1 MKSIAAFSI
10 ASALCM
16 GLSACSGGT
25 GLMDHLGLGKSAP
38 DETQVVTN
46 NSLAL
51 PPDLQL
57 RQPANSVT
65 DESQVPRATT
75 TTAAVPAAP
84 PDAFSAPSASDS
96 RPAEVAGQPTE
107 VTGTQTSAYD
117 TGAQQLET
125 TPGTGS
131 APTQISPSI
140 QSTQKADLSGKT
152 TQENAYQKFGISKT
166 KPDGTPKTQA
176 ELDREL
182 LEAVRAEKRKQNPNY
197 GTVFNMGRI
206 FKD

>member
-1 MKSIAAFSI
+1 MKSIAGLSI
-10 ASALCM
+10 GFALCL
-16 GLSACSGGT
+16 GLSACGSET
-25 GLMDHLGLGKSAP
+25 GLMDKLGMGKSAP
-38 DETQVVTN
+38 DETQVVTH

-57 RQPANSVT
+57 RQPANGVT
-65 DESQVPRATT
+65 DENQVPRATT
-75 TTAAVPAAP
+75 GAVPAAP
-84 PDAFSAPSASDS
+84 PDAFSPPSASAEQ
-96 RPAEVAGQPTE
+96 PAEVAS
-107 VTGTQTSAYD
+107 TQTSAYD
-117 TGAQQLET
+117 TGAQKLET

-131 APTQISPSI
+131 APTQISPAVP
-140 QSTQKADLSGKT
+140 STQKTDLSGKNV
-152 TQENAYQKFGISKT
+152 QQDAYQRFGISKT

>member
-10 ASALCM
+10 GFALCL
-16 GLSACSGGT
+16 GLSACGSDT
-25 GLMDHLGLGKSAP
+25 GLIDKLGLGKSPP

-57 RQPANSVT
+57 RQPANGVT
-65 DESQVPRATT
+65 DENQVPRA

-84 PDAFSAPSASDS
+84 PDAFSAPSAS
-96 RPAEVAGQPTE
+96 AGQPVE
-107 VTGTQTSAYD
+107 VATTQPSAYD

-125 TPGTGS
+125 TPGTGP

-140 QSTQKADLSGKT
+140 QSTQKTDLSGKT
-152 TQENAYQKFGISKT
+152 PQENAYQKFGISKT

>member
-1 MKSIAAFSI
+1 M
-10 ASALCM
+10 
-16 GLSACSGGT
+16 
-25 GLMDHLGLGKSAP
+25 GKSAP
-38 DETQVVTN
+38 DETQVVTH

-57 RQPANSVT
+57 RQPANGVT
-65 DESQVPRATT
+65 DENQLPRATT
-75 TTAAVPAAP
+75 GTVPAAP
-84 PDAFSAPSASDS
+84 PDAFSPPPASAEQ
-96 RPAEVAGQPTE
+96 PAEVAS
-107 VTGTQTSAYD
+107 TQTSAYD
-117 TGAQQLET
+117 TGAQKLET
-125 TPGTGS
+125 TPGTGP
-131 APTQISPSI
+131 APTQISPAVP
-140 QSTQKADLSGKT
+140 STQKTDLSGKNV
-152 TQENAYQKFGISKT
+152 QQDAYQRFGIAKT

>member
-1 MKSIAAFSI
+1 MKSIATFSTGF
-10 ASALCM
+10 ALCL
-16 GLSACSGGT
+16 GLSACGSQT
-25 GLMDHLGLGKSAP
+25 GLMDKLGLGKSPP

-57 RQPANSVT
+57 RQPANGMV
-65 DESQVPRATT
+65 DENQVPRATT
-75 TTAAVPAAP
+75 ATAAVPAAP
-84 PDAFSAPSASDS
+84 PDAFSPPSAAADQ
-96 RPAEVAGQPTE
+96 PAEVAS
-107 VTGTQTSAYD
+107 TQTSAYD
-117 TGAQQLET
+117 TGAQQLQT
-125 TPGTGS
+125 TPGTGP
-131 APTQISPSI
+131 APTQISPSVS
-140 QSTQKADLSGKT
+140 STQKTDLSGKT
-152 TQENAYQKFGISKT
+152 PQENAYQKFGISKT

>member
-10 ASALCM
+10 GSALLL

-25 GLMDHLGLGKSAP
+25 GLMDHLGLGKSPP

-75 TTAAVPAAP
+75 TAAVPAAP

-96 RPAEVAGQPTE
+96 QPAEVAGSQPAE

-125 TPGTGS
+125 TPGTGP

-140 QSTQKADLSGKT
+140 QSTQKTDLSGKT
-152 TQENAYQKFGISKT
+152 PQENAYQKFGISKT
-166 KPDGTPKTQA
+166 KPDGTAKTQA

>member
-1 MKSIAAFSI
+1 
-10 ASALCM
+10 
-16 GLSACSGGT
+16 
-25 GLMDHLGLGKSAP
+25 MDKLGLGKSPP
-38 DETQVVTN
+38 DETQVVTH

-57 RQPANSVT
+57 RQPANGVV
-65 DESQVPRATT
+65 DENQVPRATT
-75 TTAAVPAAP
+75 ATAAVPAAP
-84 PDAFSAPSASDS
+84 PDAFSPPSASADQ
-96 RPAEVAGQPTE
+96 PAEVAT
-107 VTGTQTSAYD
+107 TQTSAYD
-117 TGAQQLET
+117 TGAQQLQT
-125 TPGTGS
+125 TPGTGP
-131 APTQISPSI
+131 APTQISPAVP
-140 QSTQKADLSGKT
+140 STQKTDLTGKT
-152 TQENAYQKFGISKT
+152 PQENAYQKFGISKT

>member
-10 ASALCM
+10 GFALCL
-16 GLSACSGGT
+16 GLSACGSQT
-25 GLMDHLGLGKSAP
+25 GLMDKLGLGKSAP

-46 NSLAL
+46 HSLAL

-57 RQPANSVT
+57 RQPANGVP

-75 TTAAVPAAP
+75 ATAAVPAAP
-84 PDAFSAPSASDS
+84 PDAFSPPSASADQ
-96 RPAEVAGQPTE
+96 PAEVAGTQ
-107 VTGTQTSAYD
+107 TGTQTSAYD
-117 TGAQQLET
+117 TGAQQLQT
-125 TPGTGS
+125 TPDTGP
-131 APTQISPSI
+131 APTQISPAVP
-140 QSTQKADLSGKT
+140 STQKADLSGKT
-152 TQENAYQKFGISKT
+152 PQENAYQKFGISKT

>member
-10 ASALCM
+10 ASALCL
-16 GLSACSGGT
+16 GLSACGGK
-25 GLMDHLGLGKSAP
+25 GLMDHLGMGKSAP

-57 RQPANSVT
+57 RQPANGVT
-65 DESQVPRATT
+65 DESQVPRAT

-84 PDAFSAPSASDS
+84 PDAFSAASDS
-96 RPAEVAGQPTE
+96 QPAEVAGQPAE

-125 TPGTGS
+125 TPGTGP

-140 QSTQKADLSGKT
+140 QSTQKTDLSGKT
-152 TQENAYQKFGISKT
+152 PQENAYQKFGISKT

>member
-1 MKSIAAFSI
+1 MKSIATFSI
-10 ASALCM
+10 GSALCLA
-16 GLSACSGGT
+16 LSACSGGS
-25 GLMDHLGLGKSAP
+25 GLMDHLGLGKSPP

-57 RQPANSVT
+57 RQPAARVT
-65 DESQVPRATT
+65 DESQVPRAA

-84 PDAFSAPSASDS
+84 PDAFSAPSASVDQ
-96 RPAEVAGQPTE
+96 PAAVA
-107 VTGTQTSAYD
+107 GTQTSAYD

-125 TPGTGS
+125 TPGTGP
-131 APTQISPSI
+131 APTQISPST
-140 QSTQKADLSGKT
+140 QSAQKTDLSGNT

>member
-10 ASALCM
+10 GSALCL
-16 GLSACSGGT
+16 GLSACSSDT
-25 GLMDHLGLGKSAP
+25 GLMDKLGLGKSPP

-65 DESQVPRATT
+65 DESQVPRAT
-75 TTAAVPAAP
+75 AAVPAAP
-84 PDAFSAPSASDS
+84 PDAFSAPSASAGQ
-96 RPAEVAGQPTE
+96 PAEVASAQP
-107 VTGTQTSAYD
+107 SAYD

-125 TPGTGS
+125 TPGTGP
-131 APTQISPSI
+131 APTQISPSV
-140 QSTQKADLSGKT
+140 QSTQKTDLSGKT
-152 TQENAYQKFGISKT
+152 PQENAYQKFGISKT

>member
-1 MKSIAAFSI
+1 MKSIAGFSLGF
-10 ASALCM
+10 ALCL
-16 GLSACSGGT
+16 GLSGCGGET
-25 GLMDHLGLGKSAP
+25 GLMDKLGMGKSPP
-38 DETQVVTN
+38 DESQVVTHN
-46 NSLAL
+46 QLAL

-57 RQPANSVT
+57 RQPANGVT
-65 DESQVPRATT
+65 DENQVPRA

-84 PDAFSAPSASDS
+84 PDAFSAPSAS
-96 RPAEVAGQPTE
+96 AGQPVE
-107 VTGTQTSAYD
+107 VATTQPSAYD

-125 TPGTGS
+125 TPGTGP

-140 QSTQKADLSGKT
+140 QSTQKTDLSGKT
-152 TQENAYQKFGISKT
+152 PQENAYQKFGISKT

>member
-10 ASALCM
+10 GFALCL
-16 GLSACSGGT
+16 GLSACGSDT
-25 GLMDHLGLGKSAP
+25 GLIDKLGLGKSPP

-57 RQPANSVT
+57 RQPANGVT
-65 DESQVPRATT
+65 DENQVPRA

-84 PDAFSAPSASDS
+84 PDAFSAPSASAG
-96 RPAEVAGQPTE
+96 PPVEVATTQP
-107 VTGTQTSAYD
+107 SAYD

-125 TPGTGS
+125 TPGTGP

-140 QSTQKADLSGKT
+140 QSTQKTDLSGKT
-152 TQENAYQKFGISKT
+152 PQENAYQKFGISKT

>member
-10 ASALCM
+10 GSALCL
-16 GLSACSGGT
+16 GLSACGGGA
-25 GLMDHLGLGKSAP
+25 GLMDHLGMGKSAP

-57 RQPANSVT
+57 RQPANGVT
-65 DESQVPRATT
+65 DESQVPRAA

-96 RPAEVAGQPTE
+96 QPSEVAGQPAE

-140 QSTQKADLSGKT
+140 QSTQKTDLSGKT
-152 TQENAYQKFGISKT
+152 PQENAYQKFGISKT
-166 KPDGTPKTQA
+166 KPDGTPKTRA

>member
-1 MKSIAAFSI
+1 M
-10 ASALCM
+10 
-16 GLSACSGGT
+16 
-25 GLMDHLGLGKSAP
+25 GLGKSPP
-38 DETQVVTN
+38 DETQVVTHN
-46 NSLAL
+46 ALAL

-57 RQPANSVT
+57 RQPAKGVT
-65 DESQVPRATT
+65 DENQVPRGT

-84 PDAFSAPSASDS
+84 PDAFSAATASVGQPS
-96 RPAEVAGQPTE
+96 EVASTQP
-107 VTGTQTSAYD
+107 SAYD

-125 TPGTGS
+125 TPGSGP
-131 APTQISPSI
+131 APTQISPAV
-140 QSTQKADLSGKT
+140 QSTQKTDLSGKNV
-152 TQENAYQKFGISKT
+152 QEDAYRKFGISKT

-197 GTVFNMGRI
+197 GTVFNMGRL